1 MLKNK
6 ALVIGIAV
14 TAIVAA
20 IVAFRY
26 FGTAEKQPVHA
37 TKEQHREGRHEE
49 GKDGHDH
56 DEKVIMLHHEEIKEF
71 GIEIKEAGPG
81 NLTVTLELPGE
92 IVANPDRLAHIVP
105 RAPGVVRKVMKNLG
119 DFVNVGETLAVLD
132 SRDLADSKAAY
143 LAALKRVEIAKATLK
158 REEQLWK
165 KKISPEMDYLEAQK
179 ALAET
184 DIELKSAE
192 KKLHVLGL
200 SDDDVEKLP
209 TQPDVAYTR
218 YEMRAPF
225 SGTVIEKHIALG
237 ELVKDDRDVFVIADL
252 STVWVNIQVYQKD
265 MLSVRKGQQVVIS
278 AGKSVPD
285 ATGTISFIEPVAGA
299 ETRTAVA
306 HVVLPNP
313 KGVLRPGL
321 FVTAQLT
328 LDEIAVPVLIPR
340 TALITEGGKVSVFV
354 EEDEGFKLRPITTGR
369 GNDIAVEVVSGLK
382 AGQKYVSKGGFTLKA
397 QMLKGAFGDGH
408 AH

>member
-6 ALVIGIAV
+6 ALLIGVA
-14 TAIVAA
+14 VAA
-20 IVAFRY
+20 VVAGIMAFRY
-26 FGTAEKQPVHA
+26 FGTTDKQTVQA
-37 TKEQHREGRHEE
+37 TKEQHREEKHKE
-49 GKDGHDH
+49 GKDEHDH
-56 DEKVIMLHHEEIKEF
+56 DEKVIMLHDEDIKEF
-71 GIEIKEAGPG
+71 GIEVKEAGPG
-81 NLTVTLELPGE
+81 TLTVPLELPGE

-119 DFVNVGETLAVLD
+119 DVVKAGETLAVLD

-143 LAALKRVEIAKATLK
+143 LAALKRVEIAKTILK

-165 KKISPEMDYLEAQK
+165 KKISPEMDYLGAQK
-179 ALAET
+179 TLAEA

-209 TQPDVAYTR
+209 TQPDVAYTQ
-218 YEMRAPF
+218 YEIRAPF
-225 SGTVIEKHIALG
+225 SGTVIGKHIALG
-237 ELVKDDRDVFVIADL
+237 ELVKDDRDVFIVADL

-278 AGKSVPD
+278 TGKSVPD
-285 ATGTISFIEPVAGA
+285 VTGAISFIEPVAGA

-313 KGVLRPGL
+313 KGILRPGL
-321 FVTAQLT
+321 FVTAKVT
-328 LDEIAVPVLIPR
+328 LDEIPVPILIPK
-340 TALITEGGKVSVFV
+340 TAIITEGGKISVFV
-354 EEDEGFKLRPITTGR
+354 EEDEGFKLQPITTGR
-369 GNDIAVEVVSGLK
+369 GNDSAAEVVSGLK
-382 AGQKYVSKGGFTLKA
+382 AGKKYVSKGGFTLKA
-397 QMLKGAFGDGH
+397 QMSKGAFGDGH